1 METDTTLQAV
11 VSDAPGWL
19 ARKHQ
24 AFGNT
29 TPLDQMASG
38 ERGIARVHK
47 FLVRTAMLR

>member
-1 METDTTLQAV
+1 LVRAFEA
-11 VSDAPGWL
+11 AFEI
-19 ARKHQ
+19 

-38 ERGIARVHK
+38 ERGVARVHK